1 MAVEINPLIN
11 ENAGRLDRLRPS
23 NRSVACMTPIQT
35 ACNVIVVA
43 KGVRSIE
50 NRRRQPPMAWLG
62 NMDTSTALRRYK
74 KRSCTR
80 WLSAQCGHCGAVFLV
95 ICNSIT
101 YIAAVAISMQ
111 RAGGGHCMCDRSGL
125 PLSAFCSPI
134 EILSRRGVRAVEGA
148 RLESV
153 CTPKAYRGF
162 ESLPLRH

>member
-1 MAVEINPLIN
+1 MAVVINPRIN

-23 NRSVACMTPIQT
+23 NRSVACMTPIPT
-35 ACNVIVVA
+35 ACNVIVVG

-62 NMDTSTALRRYK
+62 NMDSLNVLWRYLQ
-74 KRSCTR
+74 RCFTGWPSGQAG
-80 WLSAQCGHCGAVFLV
+80 LCGAVFLV

-111 RAGGGHCMCDRSGL
+111 RAGGGHCMCVRSGL
-125 PLSAFCSPI
+125 PLSAFCSPN